1 MPGNLQN
8 SYFIAMEA
16 IRFYMERYPKKMANL
31 FAIEVLIIAFTY
43 LAIYLLPGHIQ
54 QLVAWA
60 EVKEYQIFSPLLGL
74 SMLSFYISGRHNL
87 EPSRRPALLLIS
99 LLPAIGLIFIIYLAL
114 VNLFDALHLS
124 NLSLALFLCLSWV
137 LLFTWRWFGM
147 PAIKLEPRRVLLI
160 GRNRLID
167 RIARILQEEKAQV
180 YAVADHWH
188 RGSSNRGLPAL
199 ENYVNDHQIDLI
211 VYAAGSELVSQLA
224 GSLCSLRLK
233 EKNIVDDHHFYQRLT
248 GKMPIDYVDDVGML
262 MTSKREVWFP
272 RLTAAAK
279 RGFDLAVVL
288 LLIPLAFPLIIVCA
302 LAIKLNS
309 RGPVFFI
316 QERLG
321 QNEKPFRLIKLR
333 TMVADA
339 EKLSG
344 PKWSSDKDPRK
355 TAVGKILRKT
365 RLDELPQLFNVL
377 KGDMTL
383 VGPRPFRKHFADLLA
398 ENIPHYRLRFLAKPG
413 LTGWAQVNVGSGDYH
428 NTMEGQKEK
437 VEHDLFYLVRRSLA
451 LDFFI
456 MLKTIRV
463 VVAGKGI

>member
-1 MPGNLQN
+1 MIVIL
-8 SYFIAMEA
+8 SVMEA
-16 IRFYMERYPKKMANL
+16 INIYLGRYPKKMANL
-31 FAIEVLIIAFTY
+31 FAIDLLIIALTY
-43 LAIYLLPGHIQ
+43 LATYLLASQIKS
-54 QLVAWA
+54 LVAWV
-60 EVKEYQIFSPLLGL
+60 EVKEYQIYSPLLGL
-74 SMLSFYISGRHNL
+74 SMLSFYLSGRYNL
-87 EPSRRPALLLIS
+87 ERSQRPGPLFLSLI
-99 LLPAIGLIFIIYLAL
+99 PVLAL
-114 VNLFDALHLS
+114 AFLVYLVMVQFFAALRLS
-124 NLSLALFLCLSWV
+124 NLSLALFLGLAWM
-137 LLFTWRWFGM
+137 LLFAWRWFGV
-147 PAIKLEPRRVLLI
+147 PAIRLEPRRVLLI

-167 RIARILQEEKAQV
+167 RIAQILQEEHAQV

-188 RGSSNRGLPAL
+188 RSSSNMARPAL
-199 ENYVNDHQIDLI
+199 ENYVQDHEIDLI
-211 VYAAGSELVSQLA
+211 VYASGSELVSQLA
-224 GSLCSLRLK
+224 SSLCSLRLK
-233 EKNIVDDHHFYQRLT
+233 EKNIFDDQAFYQRLT
-248 GKMPIDYVDDVGML
+248 GKIPIDYVDDVGLL
-262 MTSKREVWFP
+262 MNSKREVWFP
-272 RLTAAAK
+272 RLSAVA
-279 RGFDLAVVL
+279 RRLFDIVMVL
-288 LLIPLAFPLIIVCA
+288 ISTPLALPLIIICGLV
-302 LAIKLNS
+302 IKLDS
-309 RGPVFFI
+309 KGPVFFI

-333 TMVADA
+333 TMVHNA

-355 TAVGKILRKT
+355 TAVGKVLRKT

-377 KGDMTL
+377 KGDMTF

-398 ENIPHYRLRFLAKPG
+398 EHIPHYRLRFLAKPG